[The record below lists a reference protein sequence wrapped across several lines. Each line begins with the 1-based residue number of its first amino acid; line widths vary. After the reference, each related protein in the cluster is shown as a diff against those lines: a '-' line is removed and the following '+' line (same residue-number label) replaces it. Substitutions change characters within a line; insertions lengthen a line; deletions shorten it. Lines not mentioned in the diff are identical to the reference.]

1 MSDDTLDITL
11 RPDNRG
17 PIGREMWP
25 EESGQRPAAW
35 QLASRLLHPPAE
47 LVARLIAPL
56 GRWAVTSY
64 KRPLWRFVPSLPAF
78 VRPMTAP
85 VKGWWPQRSF
95 PVPERLR
102 SYAGARRDSE
112 VGDAAYDANP
122 LTNFFHE
129 YEHSSSVMIGG
140 IWRSQ
145 FPPLPRVER
154 AVEMCRRVSRRAPA
168 TPPRRKPPE
177 ELTAGLKAAAALTGL
192 SAVGVTDYEQKYR
205 FDDYPHKH
213 EEAGH
218 DKVIVCVL
226 EENYDALQTTPS
238 ARHDRAT
245 MACVVELM
253 KRQRVLAEYLQAEG
267 YRAHVHDYEG
277 GAVNV
282 PYGVMAGLGQL
293 GLNGVLL
300 TPYAGPRVRLGL
312 VTTNAP
318 LILDQ
323 PVDYG
328 IPKICDNCRACVRNC
343 PARALSARRQTFR
356 GTEKSKINA
365 QRCAPVLE
373 VAHDCG
379 ICLTVCPVQRY
390 GLKAVHEEFERSGTI
405 LGRRTDELE
414 GYTWID
420 GKYYGPGQRPRI
432 DREFFEKA
440 DYAAVD
446 PPHAD
451 SIDLFKL
458 ST

>member
-1 MSDDTLDITL
+1 MSVETL
-11 RPDNRG
+11 PVGADNRG
-17 PIGREMWP
+17 PVGREMWP
-25 EESGQRPAAW
+25 EQSGERSALWRA
-35 QLASRLLHPPAE
+35 ASRLLHPPAE

-56 GRWAVTSY
+56 ARWAVVSTT
-64 KRPLWRFVPSLPAF
+64 KRPLWRFVPSLPKF

-85 VKGWWPQRSF
+85 VRGWWPQRSS
-95 PVPERLR
+95 PVPDPLR
-102 SYAGARRDSE
+102 TYAGARRDTA
-112 VGDAAYDANP
+112 VGDAAYAANP

-129 YEHSSSVMIGG
+129 YAHASTDMIGG

-154 AVEMCRRVSRRAPA
+154 AVNACRRVSRRAPA
-168 TPPRRKPPE
+168 TPPRRKTPD
-177 ELTAGLKAAAALTGL
+177 ELTAGLKAAAALAGV
-192 SAVGVTDYEQKYR
+192 SAVGVTEYELKYR

-213 EEAGH
+213 EESGH

-245 MACVVELM
+245 MACVSELM
-253 KRQRVLAEYLQAEG
+253 KMQQGLARYLQAEG
-267 YRAHVHDYEG
+267 YTAHVHDYEG
-277 GAVNV
+277 GAVTV
-282 PYGVMAGLGQL
+282 PYAVMAGLGQL

-300 TPYAGPRVRLGL
+300 TPFAGPRVRLGL

-318 LILDQ
+318 LTFDQ

-343 PARALSARRQTFR
+343 PAKALSARRQTYR
-356 GTEKSKINA
+356 GAEKSKINA
-365 QRCAPVLE
+365 QRCAPVLA

-379 ICLTVCPVQRY
+379 ICLKVCPVHRY
-390 GLKAVHEEFERSGTI
+390 GLEAVHDEFERSGTI

-420 GKYYGPGQRPRI
+420 GRYYGPGQRPQLG
-432 DREFFEKA
+432 REFFEQPA
-440 DYAAVD
+440 YAEVD

-451 SIDLFKL
+451 PVDLFKPQ
-458 ST
+458 S